1 MTKFFDNSMNGLK
14 ILKSKHY
21 WIRRYNMIYTEKGE
35 EEERGE
41 IEKRREVI
49 NVN

>member
-1 MTKFFDNSMNGLK
+1 MTKFFNNSMNGLK
-14 ILKSKHY
+14 IPKSEHY
-21 WIRRYNMIYTEKGE
+21 WIRRYNMIDTEKGE
-35 EEERGE
+35 EEARGE